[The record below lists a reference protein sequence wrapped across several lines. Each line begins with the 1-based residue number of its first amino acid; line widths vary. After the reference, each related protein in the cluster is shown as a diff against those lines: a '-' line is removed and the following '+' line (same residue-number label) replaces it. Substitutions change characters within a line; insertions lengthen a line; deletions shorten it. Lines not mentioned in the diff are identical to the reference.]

1 MTLTNPPGANGL
13 IAALF
18 SKLSL
23 SGKFSVPIGILI
35 FAIIIGFVLGFFVK
49 LRTDAFLAEMS
60 GLHQPR
66 LEHATDARNSFAT
79 AKLHA
84 IHFFLTPNATQ
95 RAADRHA
102 FYAWLNAT
110 DDELKRFM
118 DLGGAQFVVDAAG
131 EVRRT
136 LLSIRAI
143 DPESVAASVD
153 FGYSAGDLADLFIS
167 RTDLSPALESLLD
180 VARDEMAAAQQ
191 RAEALRVT
199 TVRFVGGLAVLA
211 LVASVLS
218 MRWVVRTQLAAPL
231 QRLHARMMDIA
242 AEPVEHLA
250 AHPGLTD
257 HPSLTSPIPEID
269 RGDELGAVASAID
282 LLRQDKALAVLL
294 TRRLQAARDELAEQ
308 AKMAALGTMV
318 AGVAHEI
325 NTPIGICIT
334 GSSGVMEEIED
345 LLAAQ
350 SAGSLDPAELSEAL
364 QRIND
369 YAVLMLA
376 NMRRAGALVASFK
389 QISIDQT
396 ADAEREFELG
406 SYVRQILETLGPEL
420 VKAKV
425 ATVIDCPSPIEITT
439 RPSAIWQIL
448 SNLILNA
455 AKHAFHDDGQGGPR
469 RAPLVTVVLRREQGR
484 IRIEVADN
492 GAGIPEDER
501 RHVFDPFFTTR
512 RREGGSGLGLTIVYN
527 LVTRSLNGSIS
538 CVSRPGSGARFVI
551 SFPEN
556 PNPAPL

>member
-1 MTLTNPPGANGL
+1 MTSIDPSGPQGI

-18 SKLSL
+18 GKLSL
-23 SGKFSVPIGILI
+23 RGKFSVPIAILI
-35 FAIIIGFVLGFFVK
+35 FAIIIGFSLGLFVK
-49 LRTDAFLAEMS
+49 LRTDAFLAEMR
-60 GLHQPR
+60 GVHQPR
-66 LEHATDARNSFAT
+66 LEHATEARNSFAT

-84 IHFFLTPNATQ
+84 IHFFLAPNATQ
-95 RAADRHA
+95 RDADRRA
-102 FYAWLNAT
+102 FYAGLDAT
-110 DDELKRFM
+110 DEELKKFM

-136 LLSIRAI
+136 LLTIRAI

-153 FGYSAGDLADLFIS
+153 FGYSAGDLADLFVS
-167 RTDLSPALESLLD
+167 RTDLSPALETLLD
-180 VARDEMAAAQQ
+180 GARDEMAAAQE
-191 RAEALRVT
+191 RAELLRVT
-199 TVRFVGGLAVLA
+199 TVRLVGGLALLA
-211 LVASVLS
+211 LIASVIS

-231 QRLHARMMDIA
+231 QRLHGRMMDIA
-242 AEPVEHLA
+242 AEPVERLA
-250 AHPGLTD
+250 AQPGWVD
-257 HPSLTSPIPEID
+257 HPSITLPIPEIH
-269 RGDELGAVASAID
+269 RGDELGAMAAAVD

-325 NTPIGICIT
+325 NTPIGICVT

-350 SAGSLDPAELSEAL
+350 KAGRLEPEELADAL

-369 YAVLMLA
+369 YAALMLA

-396 ADAEREFELG
+396 ADVVREFELG
-406 SYVRQILETLGPEL
+406 SYARQIIETLGPEL
-420 VKAKV
+420 VKVKV
-425 ATVIDCPSPIEITT
+425 ATVVDCPSPIEITT

-455 AKHAFHDDGQGGPR
+455 AKHAFHGEEQGGRR
-469 RAPLVTVVLRREQGR
+469 RAPLITVTLRREQGR
-484 IRIEVADN
+484 IRIEVSDN
-492 GAGIPEDER
+492 GSGIPEEVR

-527 LVTRSLNGSIS
+527 LVTRSLHGSIS
-538 CVSRPGSGARFVI
+538 CVSRPGAGARFVI
-551 SFPEN
+551 SFPDS
-556 PNPAPL
+556 PNPAPT